1 MDSEIAVIYF
11 APIDDSSEVAKMS
24 TTRITQIYDAIVK
37 IISAAFAFIGF
48 CLLSAGIRWQFVMN
62 DFLLAQDY

>member
-1 MDSEIAVIYF
+1 
-11 APIDDSSEVAKMS
+11 MS
-24 TTRITQIYDAIVK
+24 TTRISKIYDAIVK